1 MQVSSAW
8 AGYYDYNTFD
18 QNALFGRHPYFHNIY
33 FATGFSGH
41 GIQMAPAV
49 GRAMM
54 ELLLDGEYVT
64 IDMSR
69 FHLHRVFNEMPLY
82 EKNIV

>member
-1 MQVSSAW
+1 M
-8 AGYYDYNTFD
+8 
-18 QNALFGRHPYFHNIY
+18 Y

-41 GIQMAPAV
+41 GIQMAPGI

-54 ELLLDGEYVT
+54 ELLLDNEYVT

-69 FHLHRVFNEMPLY
+69 FHLHRVFNEMPLF

>member
-1 MQVSSAW
+1 M
-8 AGYYDYNTFD
+8 
-18 QNALFGRHPYFHNIY
+18 Y

-41 GIQMAPAV
+41 GIQMAPGV

-54 ELLLDGEYVT
+54 ELLLDGNYVT

-69 FHLHRVFNEMPLY
+69 FHLQRVFNEMPLY
-82 EKNIV
+82 EKCII